1 MSRFHLFLLAI
12 LAAVAVAWLAT
23 GEQSEEEAET
33 PLAIED
39 DYYLDDFEM
48 EVFDHD
54 GRMTHRVSGRN
65 LRQLSTSHDFEM
77 AAPRFVLSS
86 DAGHWNIDARSG
98 WMDAAMTQAKLR
110 GQISAVGQTADDRL
124 LLTTSDLD
132 IDLAGKRAS
141 TDALVSITQGDNRLR
156 GEALTANL
164 QTHRLRL
171 RHNIEGYYVP

>member
-12 LAAVAVAWLAT
+12 LAAVTVAWLAT
-23 GEQSEEEAET
+23 NEQADKEPET
-33 PLAIED
+33 PVAIED

-48 EVFDHD
+48 TVFDHD

-65 LRQLSTSHDFEM
+65 LRQLSGAHDFEM

-86 DAGHWNIDARSG
+86 DRGRWKIDARSG

-110 GQISAVGQTADDRL
+110 GQIRALGKTADDHL

-132 IDLAGKRAS
+132 IDLAGKQAS